1 MGDEFSPSI
10 IGAPNPDALALVR
23 LRGLWFWPCDAW
35 LKLEA
40 EYGETVMLN
49 AAGNADWD
57 VQPHNLDEP
66 RMRKA
71 CKHEARVLGDNN

>member
-1 MGDEFSPSI
+1 
-10 IGAPNPDALALVR
+10 LVR

-49 AAGNADWD
+49 AVANADSD
-57 VQPHNLDEP
+57 LQPHNLDEP

-71 CKHEARVLGDNN
+71 CRHEARVMKDNN

>member
-1 MGDEFSPSI
+1 MAEPLLTI
-10 IGAPNPDALALVR
+10 IGTPNLATLALVR
-23 LRGLWFWPCDAW
+23 LRGLWFWPCDEW

-49 AAGNADWD
+49 AAGNADW
-57 VQPHNLDEP
+57 VVLPHCLNEP

-71 CKHEARVLGDNN
+71 CRHEARVANVNN

>member
-1 MGDEFSPSI
+1 LLTI
-10 IGAPNPDALALVR
+10 IGTPNRATLALVR
-23 LRGLWFWPCDAW
+23 LRGLWFWPCDEW

-40 EYGETVMLN
+40 EYGETVLLN
-49 AAGNADWD
+49 AAGNADWH
-57 VQPHNLDEP
+57 VLPQSLNEP

>member
-1 MGDEFSPSI
+1 MALLTI
-10 IGAPNPDALALVR
+10 IGTPNRATLALVR
-23 LRGLWFWPCDAW
+23 LRGLWFWPCDEW

-40 EYGETVMLN
+40 EYGETVLLN
-49 AAGNADWD
+49 AAGNADWH
-57 VQPHNLDEP
+57 VLPQSLNEP

>member
-1 MGDEFSPSI
+1 MALLTI
-10 IGAPNPDALALVR
+10 IGTPNRATLALVR
-23 LRGLWFWPCDAW
+23 LRGLWFWPCDEW

-40 EYGETVMLN
+40 EYGETVLLN

-57 VQPHNLDEP
+57 VHPHNLDEP

-71 CKHEARVLGDNN
+71 CKHEARVMRDNN

>member
-1 MGDEFSPSI
+1 MALLTI
-10 IGAPNPDALALVR
+10 IGTPNRATLALVR
-23 LRGLWFWPCDAW
+23 LRGLWYWPCDAW

-40 EYGETVMLN
+40 EFGETVLLN
-49 AAGNADWD
+49 AAGNADWH

-71 CKHEARVLGDNN
+71 CRHEARVLKDNN